1 MRCNIVSNI
10 GKGDNMEQ
18 TKAWEF
24 SIVIY
29 EDTLTEAKEALMDH
43 LQGVVK
49 EYNRTGRLTCI
60 HWEEVAE

>member
-1 MRCNIVSNI
+1 
-10 GKGDNMEQ
+10 MEQ

-43 LQGVVK
+43 LQGVVE
-49 EYNRTGRLTCI
+49 EYNRSGRLTCI
-60 HWEEVAE
+60 HWEEVTE